1 MTVCCLMWRPPV
13 SGLTK
18 VVIYFPVFS
27 TERFEEIHGA
37 VLQGNLRLAK
47 QLHKIWQGAALDG
60 MVQELDEIIS
70 EENLDE
76 KLKQRARIIEECQED
91 KSTIAW

>member
-1 MTVCCLMWRPPV
+1 M
-13 SGLTK
+13 
-18 VVIYFPVFS
+18 
-27 TERFEEIHGA
+27 
-37 VLQGNLRLAK
+37 LQGNHRLARH
-47 QLHKIWQGAALDG
+47 LHKIWKDAALDG
-60 MVQELDEIIS
+60 MVQELDEIII

>member
-1 MTVCCLMWRPPV
+1 M
-13 SGLTK
+13 K

-27 TERFEEIHGA
+27 TERFEEIHGP
-37 VLQGNLRLAK
+37 VLKGNQRLAR
-47 QLHKIWQGAALDG
+47 QLHKIWQATALNG
-60 MVQELDEIIS
+60 MVQELDEIII
-70 EENLDE
+70 EENVDE